1 MFSFKQAA
9 AKHRATSMALQGG
22 SILIVDTA
30 WQLKMETGSEEAG
43 MLLAIQTGS
52 SQAQNYF
59 NGVAGREYSHC
70 GRKMAAENGG

>member
-1 MFSFKQAA
+1 
-9 AKHRATSMALQGG
+9 MALQGG

-59 NGVAGREYSHC
+59 NGVAGILIVDAKWQLRMEVELAKVGMLSSI
-70 GRKMAAENGG
+70 